1 MTFNILDYIHDD
13 APAAAEVLTPPR
25 TFVPASMPNGYL
37 GDELKADTL
46 RPGSMDAYRLPS
58 LINGQRVVRGAA

>member
-1 MTFNILDYIHDD
+1 MTFNILDYIHDEPVE
-13 APAAAEVLTPPR
+13 AVEVLTPPR
-25 TFVPASMPNGYL
+25 TFVSASMPNGYQ

-58 LINGQRVVRGAA
+58 LINGQRVVRGAV